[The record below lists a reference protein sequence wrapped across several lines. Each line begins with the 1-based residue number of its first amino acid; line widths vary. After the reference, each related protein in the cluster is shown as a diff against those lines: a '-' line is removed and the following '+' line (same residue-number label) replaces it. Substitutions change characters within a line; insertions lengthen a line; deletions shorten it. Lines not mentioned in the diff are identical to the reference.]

1 MGSSETRWRIKLKMN
16 NLKKTFNSFRI
27 LKNWELNIEKNNN
40 HSGQCF
46 LNMTKRIAIICDWK
60 DRKTKPPDFEL
71 HEVLHII
78 FAELFLM
85 DRRKQKELLIAEENL
100 IQDICKFKIE
110 ET

>member
-1 MGSSETRWRIKLKMN
+1 MN
-16 NLKKTFNSFRI
+16 NFKKTFNSFRI

-46 LNMTKRIAIICDWK
+46 LNMTKRIAIICLWNDEEN
-60 DRKTKPPDFEL
+60 KPPDFEL
-71 HEVLHII
+71 HEVLHIA

-85 DRRKQKELLIAEENL
+85 DRRKQKELIIAEENL
-100 IQDICKFKIE
+100 IRDICKFKIE